1 MADGPAARAGLRSG
15 DVIVSFAGEPL
26 DAMKDLPRVVAELDS
41 GAEVEL
47 EVWRDG
53 RRETLTAT
61 IGTQAHGALAAVSMP
76 DDDSVKLGVMLAP
89 RGESGKAGVTIA
101 KVAPGS
107 LAARNGLRPGDVIVQ
122 AGSKPVNHP
131 DEVAGAVR
139 VGGFRRQAGAAAR
152 RTRRPP
158 ALRRD

>member
-1 MADGPAARAGLRSG
+1 
-15 DVIVSFAGEPL
+15 
-26 DAMKDLPRVVAELDS
+26 MKDLPRVVAELDS

-89 RGESGKAGVTIA
+89 RGESGKAGVTIV

-122 AGSKPVNHP
+122 AGSKPVNRP

-139 VGGFRRQAGAAAR
+139 SAASEDKPMLLLVERGDHRRYVAIDLDRG
-152 RTRRPP
+152 
-158 ALRRD
+158 